1 MELFEKLYDEHEKA
15 NVRFVGFTTDHI
27 RYDFGIVYTHMF
39 FGKPLVICMQT
50 GRSALLD
57 SSDIKNIEYLK
68 TVFRISSLK
77 ETEDVA
83 LFFEQFIPTAFYI
96 EQYS

>member
-1 MELFEKLYDEHEKA
+1 MELFEKLYDEQKKA
-15 NVRFVGFTTDHI
+15 NVRFFGFTTDHF
-27 RYDFGIVYTHMF
+27 RYDFGIVYTDMF

-77 ETEDVA
+77 EAED
-83 LFFEQFIPTAFYI
+83 LSMFLEHPISTSFYI